1 MESPEE
7 LYSSLVHA
15 THAFYLRYISRPR
28 IKRQTRPHAWT
39 LDGRLCEAEQAAEAD
54 GLLYQKH
61 PTSQHLRQYRDS
73 RDTLVTLQRCV
84 RTEVWHDFLSGLNH
98 QTSTKSMWH
107 AINRVLKRK
116 PASALHHS
124 PAEYAGNLVT
134 AWSTQSRV
142 TSLPEHVQRAL
153 RHGAD
158 RRALRLMAA
167 LLTPDE
173 EDEVEITTAELQ
185 RALARGKAT
194 APGDDGITYSVLRL
208 LFKVPVQQL
217 LVVFSCHLIRAESF
231 PCAVQDSFQT
241 FQLATVSSRC
251 ALSISTWALQF
262 TSLEPL
268 RDVVFTLSFGISWV
282 ASRSASRL

>member
-1 MESPEE
+1 MPPMPFTYATSPG
-7 LYSSLVHA
+7 LTLNG
-15 THAFYLRYISRPR
+15 RPDPMR
-28 IKRQTRPHAWT
+28 GRSTDVCARQSKRQRQMVYSTK
-39 LDGRLCEAEQAAEAD
+39 GI
-54 GLLYQKH
+54 
-61 PTSQHLRQYRDS
+61 QHHSIYAS
-73 RDTLVTLQRCV
+73 IETPETLVALQRCV
-84 RTEVWHDFLSGLNH
+84 RTEAWHDFLSGLNH

-124 PAEYAGNLVT
+124 PAEYASNLVT

-268 RDVVFTLSFGISWV
+268 RDVVFTLSSRISWV